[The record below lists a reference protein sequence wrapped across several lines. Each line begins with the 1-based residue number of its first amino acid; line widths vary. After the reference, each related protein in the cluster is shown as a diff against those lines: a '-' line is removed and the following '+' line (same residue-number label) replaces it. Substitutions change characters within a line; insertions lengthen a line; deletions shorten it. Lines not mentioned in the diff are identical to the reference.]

1 MSETDPLF
9 QAAYFIKT
17 VASHV
22 NDATAERDRLLAERD
37 QLRAAV
43 TELINMARSA
53 WTAWDDEVDPPR
65 HIWPRLAELQ
75 RLVTP

>member
-22 NDATAERDRLLAERD
+22 DDATAERDSLLAERD
-37 QLRAAV
+37 ELRAALK
-43 TELINMARSA
+43 EAIDLAKNIPLGGDGWQARH
-53 WTAWDDEVDPPR
+53 V
-65 HIWPRLAELQ
+65 RLAELQ